1 MKKTKPISIFLLKK
15 DFNEFSPIKSEHAE
29 KLAYNP
35 LPTGKQFYLL
45 KSSGNEPWWKE
56 YLGLQNF
63 LGQGLNCG
71 LLLMSAAGKSFAICF
86 GNVAYVLDE
95 NLYEHDFGWKTTL
108 NLLGDKIKAA
118 EYTNTNS
125 LSKNRTQ
132 YPSIQE
138 WTQMDLDKNTD
149 IIQRIEGKIEDKYKD
164 LVSSA
169 CGTDSLRVQMKK
181 DFAELPDLCAE
192 LYEIYQK
199 DDYKRKF
206 PKIDNI
212 RQVSD
217 PDILKQL
224 DDSLLDALKSKNPN
238 VFLTFPKMLKDSS
251 EAFFKYKLNRKSERY
266 NDLDIVDFY
275 TLLNGNLGTLEKQ
288 DFQKFAIILCNENED
303 IIDQA
308 PLKKCLIFDTKLQSE
323 TYIFNEGI
331 WYHANDDYIACI
343 SQELDEL
350 FKDYALMPFDNTC
363 VENGKLSEGAYNGKV
378 GQLGQGYVCLDRTNI
393 APNGRG
399 NVEPCDLFSID
410 NSGNPTFIHVKRSTN
425 SSMLSHLF
433 NQGLVSVDL
442 LRSVPE
448 SFNKL
453 ERLAT
458 EKLEHAFA
466 INNGRFNVIFAI
478 ITNKDAR
485 KKSTNLP
492 LFSRLTLYRVYRE
505 LVRHNCDV
513 NITYILDSSTSQ
525 NQTEAA

>member
-95 NLYEHDFGWKTTL
+95 NSYEHDFGWKTTL
-108 NLLGDKIKAA
+108 NLLDNKIKAA
-118 EYTNTNS
+118 EYTDTNS

-149 IIQRIEGKIEDKYKD
+149 IIQRIEGKVESKYKD

-169 CGTDSLRVQMKK
+169 CGTASLRVRMKK
-181 DFAELPDLCAE
+181 DFEELPDLCAE

-206 PKIDNI
+206 PNIDNI
-212 RQVSD
+212 RQVND
-217 PDILKQL
+217 PNILKQL
-224 DDSLLDALKSKNPN
+224 DDALLDALKSKNPN

-251 EAFFKYKLNRKSERY
+251 EAVFKYKLDKQSNVVF
-266 NDLDIVDFY
+266 NDLDITDFY
-275 TLLNGNLGTLEKQ
+275 NLLDRRLETLTKQNLQRFSVL
-288 DFQKFAIILCNENED
+288 LCNENED
-303 IIDQA
+303 VTDSA
-308 PLKKCLIFDTKLQSE
+308 SLKKCLIFDTKLHGK
-323 TYIFNEGI
+323 TYIFNEGV
-331 WYHANDDYIACI
+331 WYQANDDYIAGI
-343 SQELDEL
+343 SQKLDGL
-350 FKDYALMPFDNTC
+350 FINNMLIPFDDTC
-363 VENGKLSEGAYNGKV
+363 VKDGKASEGAYNDKV
-378 GQLGQGYVCLDRTNI
+378 GQSGLGYICLDRTNI
-393 APNGRG
+393 APEG
-399 NVEPCDLFSID
+399 NVEPCDLFSVK
-410 NSGNPTFIHVKRSTN
+410 SGKPTFIHVKRSTR
-425 SSMLSHLF
+425 SSLLSHLF

-442 LRSVPE
+442 LRSSPE
-448 SFNKL
+448 SLKKL
-453 ERLAT
+453 NELAN
-458 EKLEHAFA
+458 EKLENVE
-466 INNGRFNVIFAI
+466 IKNEPFNIFFAI
-478 ITNKDAR
+478 ITNKNASQ
-485 KKSTNLP
+485 KSANLP
-492 LFSRLTLYRVYRE
+492 LFSKLALYRVYRE

-513 NITYILDSSTSQ
+513 NITYILDSSRSQ